1 MRHRNLTDHLD
12 EAVLLDAAEGNQP
25 ETAEAHLAECEGC
38 RLQVA
43 DLRAAMRMAE
53 DAPVPEPSPLF
64 WDHLSARVR
73 EAIAEEAT
81 GEPAAVPAGWAAR
94 LWSWQMVTAAVAAAI
109 ILAVAVN
116 RQSSSGTNTAQSA
129 VAPAPA
135 LATIPSDL
143 TPSIDNDPSLSFIAD
158 LAGDLDWDDAVEAG
172 LTSGADA
179 VERVVQDMSDDERRE
194 LRRVLQEEMGRPGV

>member
-1 MRHRNLTDHLD
+1 MRHRHLTDHLD
-12 EAVLLDAAEGNQP
+12 EAALLDVAEGLP
-25 ETAEAHLAECEGC
+25 SEHTAAHLAGCERC
-38 RLQVA
+38 RAQVEE
-43 DLRAAMRMAE
+43 LRSAMHLAE
-53 DAPVPEPSPLF
+53 DGTVPEPSPLF

-81 GEPAAVPAGWAAR
+81 GERVSVSSGWAAR
-94 LWSWQMVTAAVAAAI
+94 LWSWQMVTAAVAAAAI
-109 ILAVAVN
+109 IIVAVN
-116 RQSSSGTNTAQSA
+116 RHSTSGTNAAQSA

-135 LATIPSDL
+135 IATTPGDL

-194 LRRVLQEEMGRPGV
+194 LRRVLQEEMGRPGA

>member
-1 MRHRNLTDHLD
+1 MRHRHLTDHLD
-12 EAVLLDAAEGNQP
+12 EAALLDAAEGSP
-25 ETAEAHLAECEGC
+25 SEHAEAHLAECERC

-43 DLRAAMRMAE
+43 DLRSALRMAA

-64 WDHLSARVR
+64 WNHLSARVR

-81 GEPAAVPAGWAAR
+81 GERVSVSSGWAAR
-94 LWSWQMVTAAVAAAI
+94 LWSWQMVTAAVAAAAI
-109 ILAVAVN
+109 ILVAVN
-116 RQSSSGTNTAQSA
+116 RQSSFGTNTAQSA
-129 VAPAPA
+129 DAPAPA
-135 LATIPSDL
+135 VAATPGDL

-158 LAGDLDWDDAVEAG
+158 LAGELDWDDAVEAG

-194 LRRVLQEEMGRPGV
+194 LRRVLQEEMGRPGA

>member
-1 MRHRNLTDHLD
+1 MRHLTDHLG
-12 EAVLLDAAEGNQP
+12 EAVLLDAADGSPSEQ
-25 ETAEAHLAECEGC
+25 AAAHLAECERC

-43 DLRAAMRMAE
+43 DLRSAMRMAE
-53 DAPVPEPSPLF
+53 DAAVPEPSPLF

-81 GEPAAVPAGWAAR
+81 GERAAVSSGWAAR
-94 LWSWQMVTAAVAAAI
+94 LWSWQVVTAAVAAAAI
-109 ILAVAVN
+109 ILVAVN
-116 RQSSSGTNTAQSA
+116 RQSTPGTNPAQSA
-129 VAPAPA
+129 VALAPA
-135 LATIPSDL
+135 IAPTPGDL

-194 LRRVLQEEMGRPGV
+194 LRRVLQEEMGRPGA